1 MILSIWH
8 GLDLVLL
15 FVRKLSLTRQSL
27 SDIKMQSLLQLR
39 SFSNTSKLSNC
50 ATLAVVIYVC
60 FGILYISASPSEL
73 IKKHS
78 QLANNNETRNEQ
90 KIRDEKSSAIQTYF
104 DLWKNDSSPTKN
116 SHLLKWEKHDV
127 TLPTTDIDTSY
138 VYTKFSIPRK
148 VYEQK
153 TTQGPQ
159 QFNKAFHMKDQDAVS
174 ASRSITIGRI
184 PIEDNSASEINLN
197 VPEGYDKY
205 NRAVDLKRRIID
217 AKKLKSERFLNVI
230 TSTYTINPRHLF
242 SSTISQED
250 SSRKSRKR

>member
-1 MILSIWH
+1 
-8 GLDLVLL
+8 
-15 FVRKLSLTRQSL
+15 
-27 SDIKMQSLLQLR
+27 MQSILQLR
-39 SFSNTSKLSNC
+39 SFSNTSKLSDC

-78 QLANNNETRNEQ
+78 QLSNNNEGLNEQ
-90 KIRDEKSSAIQTYF
+90 KIRDKKSSAIQTYF

-153 TTQGPQ
+153 TTQGPHK
-159 QFNKAFHMKDQDAVS
+159 FNKAFHMKDQDAVS

-197 VPEGYDKY
+197 IPEGYDKY

-217 AKKLKSERFLNVI
+217 ARELKSDGFLNVI

-242 SSTISQED
+242 SSTISKED
-250 SSRKSRKR
+250 SSRKNRKR

>member
-1 MILSIWH
+1 
-8 GLDLVLL
+8 
-15 FVRKLSLTRQSL
+15 
-27 SDIKMQSLLQLR
+27 MQSLLQLR

-90 KIRDEKSSAIQTYF
+90 KIRDETFRAIQTYF
-104 DLWKNDSSPTKN
+104 DLWKNDSNPTKK
-116 SHLLKWEKHDV
+116 SHLQKWEKYDL
-127 TLPTTDIDTSY
+127 TLPATDIDTNY

-148 VYEQK
+148 VNGQK
-153 TTQGPQ
+153 TTQRPQ
-159 QFNKAFHMKDQDAVS
+159 QFDKAIHMKDQDAVS

-197 VPEGYDKY
+197 VPKGYDKY

>member
-1 MILSIWH
+1 
-8 GLDLVLL
+8 
-15 FVRKLSLTRQSL
+15 
-27 SDIKMQSLLQLR
+27 MQSILQLR
-39 SFSNTSKLSNC
+39 SFSNTSKLSDC

-78 QLANNNETRNEQ
+78 QLANNNETLNEQ
-90 KIRDEKSSAIQTYF
+90 KIRDKKSSAIQTYF

-159 QFNKAFHMKDQDAVS
+159 QFNKAFHIKDQDAVS

-197 VPEGYDKY
+197 VPERYDKY
-205 NRAVDLKRRIID
+205 NRAVDLKRPIID
-217 AKKLKSERFLNVI
+217 AKELKSERFLNVI

>member
-1 MILSIWH
+1 
-8 GLDLVLL
+8 
-15 FVRKLSLTRQSL
+15 
-27 SDIKMQSLLQLR
+27 MQSILQLR
-39 SFSNTSKLSNC
+39 SFSSTSKLSDC

-78 QLANNNETRNEQ
+78 QLANNNETLNEQ
-90 KIRDEKSSAIQTYF
+90 KIRDKKSSAIQTYF

-148 VYEQK
+148 VYGQK

-159 QFNKAFHMKDQDAVS
+159 KFNKAFHMKDQDAVS

-184 PIEDNSASEINLN
+184 PIEDNSASEMNLN
-197 VPEGYDKY
+197 IPEGYDKY
-205 NRAVDLKRRIID
+205 NRAVDLNRRIID
-217 AKKLKSERFLNVI
+217 ARELKSDGFLNVI

>member
-1 MILSIWH
+1 
-8 GLDLVLL
+8 
-15 FVRKLSLTRQSL
+15 
-27 SDIKMQSLLQLR
+27 MQSLLQLR
-39 SFSNTSKLSNC
+39 SFSNTFKLSNC

-78 QLANNNETRNEQ
+78 QLANNNETLNEQ
-90 KIRDEKSSAIQTYF
+90 KIRDKKYSAIQTYF

-116 SHLLKWEKHDV
+116 SHLLKWEKHEV

-148 VYEQK
+148 VYGQK

-159 QFNKAFHMKDQDAVS
+159 KFNKAFHMKDQDAVS

-217 AKKLKSERFLNVI
+217 TKKLKSEWFLNVI

-242 SSTISQED
+242 SSTISKED

>member
-90 KIRDEKSSAIQTYF
+90 KIRDKKSSAIQTYF
-104 DLWKNDSSPTKN
+104 DLWKNDSNPTKN
-116 SHLLKWEKHDV
+116 SHLLKWEV
-127 TLPTTDIDTSY
+127 TW
-138 VYTKFSIPRK
+138 
-148 VYEQK
+148 
-153 TTQGPQ
+153 QGPSIRTTYASMLHCCNGIWKMWPAPQ
-159 QFNKAFHMKDQDAVS
+159 YSKMMQLNAWVKKNIFFNFVLQPLI
-174 ASRSITIGRI
+174 RPCRIG
-184 PIEDNSASEINLN
+184 
-197 VPEGYDKY
+197 
-205 NRAVDLKRRIID
+205 
-217 AKKLKSERFLNVI
+217 
-230 TSTYTINPRHLF
+230 
-242 SSTISQED
+242 
-250 SSRKSRKR
+250 

>member
-8 GLDLVLL
+8 GLDLVVL

-78 QLANNNETRNEQ
+78 QLANNNETLNEQ
-90 KIRDEKSSAIQTYF
+90 KIRDKKYSAIQTYF

-148 VYEQK
+148 VYGQK

-159 QFNKAFHMKDQDAVS
+159 KFNKAFHMKDQDAVS

-217 AKKLKSERFLNVI
+217 TKKLKSEWFLNVI